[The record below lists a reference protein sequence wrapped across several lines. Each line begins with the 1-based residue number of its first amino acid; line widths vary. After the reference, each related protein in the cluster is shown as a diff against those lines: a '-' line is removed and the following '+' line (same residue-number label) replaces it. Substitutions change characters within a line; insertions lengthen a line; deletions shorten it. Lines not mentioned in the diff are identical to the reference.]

1 MTLSFLIVKAARLNN
16 KNKYLLCAYSVPC
29 TMLHIKYLSKIIKHN
44 CFPRSTSFIQ
54 QINMPRII
62 LYGEDTEVN
71 AMCPCKAYI
80 PSSILVLTWSEV
92 GKHWKVLSREM
103 TWFDLENVLA
113 DAYKA
118 DTYICLNWWRG
129 YLSILGKRWYGMWN
143 KLGQVA
149 GEVVRQAPSV
159 RALWLYA
166 REKHATKNKEKEKKT
181 FVTFLFCLSLIYRLC
196 ESIICRYNTFK
207 KKSYLHYQA
216 SHLAGKYIWPLQT
229 SFLV

>member
-1 MTLSFLIVKAARLNN
+1 
-16 KNKYLLCAYSVPC
+16 
-29 TMLHIKYLSKIIKHN
+29 
-44 CFPRSTSFIQ
+44 
-54 QINMPRII
+54 MPRII

-166 REKHATKNKEKEKKT
+166 REKHATKNKEKEKKREWNRILRN
-181 FVTFLFCLSLIYRLC
+181 FLKLTGSLGEPDLGTGQ
-196 ESIICRYNTFK
+196 E
-207 KKSYLHYQA
+207 
-216 SHLAGKYIWPLQT
+216 
-229 SFLV
+229 